1 MAQSTRNG
9 QEVEKGAYQSRLLR
23 LMLEANLRI
32 QDNEIGRE
40 FWWGYL
46 KGLSRQYHG
55 QHYGTAIHEY
65 LLRSDDSMGR
75 GYREG
80 LSQRV

>member
-1 MAQSTRNG
+1 MAQRAGSCSEEEGSGR
-9 QEVEKGAYQSRLLR
+9 QRRLLR

-32 QDNEIGRE
+32 QDSEAGRE

-55 QHYGTAIHEY
+55 QHYAATIHEH
-65 LLRSDDSMGR
+65 LLRSEDSMGK

-80 LSQRV
+80 LSLRV